1 MKLMCGIFLLSFQML
16 WASSVFESDALIL
29 VLNEDS
35 TYLMYPKE
43 KSLALRFSGESI
55 RRNDSLIFITHS
67 YEDESIILAI
77 YQIFSTHLNLLYSQ
91 VIWET
96 ILPENFYIQKR
107 LHSNGVIYEDYY
119 WDDYANGSYI
129 LYAFSPERWIRSI
142 AHYAQGQKH
151 GKELIFFNNAYGAIK
166 EEKSYRNGLL
176 SGKCYTYEP
185 DDDTFLRVKI
195 SAIAVYKSGEL
206 KRFKTPATPLV
217 FYTSH
222 F

>member
-1 MKLMCGIFLLSFQML
+1 MKLTCGIFLLSFQML
-16 WASSVFESDALIL
+16 WASHVFESHALIL

-43 KSLALRFSGESI
+43 ESLALRFSGESI
-55 RRNDSLIFITHS
+55 RHNDSLILTT
-67 YEDESIILAI
+67 YNYKDESIILAI
-77 YQIFSTHLNLLYSQ
+77 YQISSTHLNLLYSQ

-107 LHSNGVIYEDYY
+107 LYSNGVICEEYF
-119 WDDYANGSYI
+119 WDNHANGSYI
-129 LYAFSPERWIRSI
+129 LYSFSPERWIRSI

-151 GKELIFFNNAYGAIK
+151 GKELIFFNNAYGTIK
-166 EEKSYRNGLL
+166 EEKNYLNGLL

-185 DDDTFLRVKI
+185 LDDTFLRVKV

-206 KRFKTPATPLV
+206 KRLKTPVTPQV